1 MSQGFS
7 GGAVVTKPLPMQE
20 MWVPSRG
27 QEDPLEE
34 GMQPPPVLL
43 PAESLGRRSLV
54 GYSPWGH
61 KESDTTERLS
71 MPFTDSLRN
80 RRDSGPASEVS
91 FGSVRRVA

>member
-1 MSQGFS
+1 M
-7 GGAVVTKPLPMQE
+7 VTKPLPMQE

-34 GMQPPPVLL
+34 DMQPPPVLL
-43 PAESLGRRSLV
+43 PGESLGRRSLA
-54 GYSPWGH
+54 GYSPWGR

-80 RRDSGPASEVS
+80 RRDSGLASEVS
-91 FGSVRRVA
+91 SESVPRVA

>member
-7 GGAVVTKPLPMQE
+7 GGAVVKKPLPMQE
-20 MWVPSRG
+20 MWVPSRD

-71 MPFTDSLRN
+71 MPYTDSLRN
-80 RRDSGPASEVS
+80 RRDSGLASEVS